1 MVASLIL
8 VRLGLRGGDGL
19 PAMEVL
25 DRLAAALARALG
37 VNCHVDTCFLDV
49 TGDFDELRAQA
60 YSTAILARLS
70 SRAPNAGTAL
80 IGVTDLDLYVP
91 VLTFVFG
98 EAQLNGPCAV
108 VSAHRL
114 KDEYY
119 GLPANEAA
127 LDARLVKET
136 LHELGHT
143 QGLKH
148 CVDWHC
154 VMSTAHSVERIDV
167 RQAAFC
173 RQCAER
179 FRCI

>member
-1 MVASLIL
+1 MVDSLIL

-25 DRLAAALARALG
+25 DRLAAALAQALG
-37 VNCHVDTCFLDV
+37 VNCHVDTRPLDV
-49 TGDFDELRAQA
+49 TGDYDELRGQA

-70 SRAPNAGTAL
+70 GQAPDAGKAL

-98 EAQLNGPCAV
+98 EAQLNAACAV

-119 GLPANEAA
+119 GLPANQPA
-127 LDARLVKET
+127 LIARLLKET

-148 CVDWHC
+148 CVDWRC
-154 VMSTAHSVERIDV
+154 VMSSAHSVERIDM

-173 RQCAER
+173 RQCAGR
-179 FRCI
+179 VR